1 MNGDYNFFS
10 FPVSVN
16 NSFKVGPLVFLV
28 INVCNYGEL
37 YETPCIILPIL
48 KLATTTI
55 NMRTTRR
62 CRCILDAYDYAL

>member
-37 YETPCIILPIL
+37 YETPFTVFSFLYRATVLDIQIIKPTVFTNVLF
-48 KLATTTI
+48 
-55 NMRTTRR
+55 
-62 CRCILDAYDYAL
+62 